1 MQKEESKAII
11 GDTEL
16 LESEMTDKQK
26 YLANQITNLRS
37 KKENMLFDM
46 SQVDAALH
54 FFTNQFIAS
63 TQEKAEEVL
72 NKDEKGEEND

>member
-1 MQKEESKAII
+1 MEKEESKAVI
-11 GDTEL
+11 GDTEI
-16 LESEMTDKQK
+16 LESEMSDKQK

-37 KKENMLFDM
+37 KKESMLFDM

-63 TQEKAEEVL
+63 TKEKADEVL
-72 NKDEKGEEND
+72 KDKIPEEEI